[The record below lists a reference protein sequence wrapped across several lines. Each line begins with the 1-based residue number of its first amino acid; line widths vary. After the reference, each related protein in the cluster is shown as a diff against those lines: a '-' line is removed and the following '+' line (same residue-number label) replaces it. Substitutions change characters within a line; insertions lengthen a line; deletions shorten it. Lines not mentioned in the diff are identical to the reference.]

1 MPCAALAAPPAGET
15 ERRLKALT
23 VKRKRK
29 PVGGGGGEVF
39 WGQHAF
45 EGDASRAQALISV
58 FRFHIFVA
66 ATHTHMY
73 S

>member
-29 PVGGGGGEVF
+29 PVGGGGEV
-39 WGQHAF
+39 WRGQHAF

-66 ATHTHMY
+66 APHTHVQLN
-73 S
+73 

>member
-29 PVGGGGGEVF
+29 PVG
-39 WGQHAF
+39 
-45 EGDASRAQALISV
+45 EGSAEGAT
-58 FRFHIFVA
+58 RF
-66 ATHTHMY
+66 
-73 S
+73 